1 MEITHLLIYAS
12 THLRI
17 HEIAPLHLSRTLYKS
32 PLFMQNK
39 PNFRESK
46 MNVSAV
52 KTNGYENNQLSGRRE
67 NKPNQT
73 QTNPISN
80 VTLLKWVITRR

>member
-32 PLFMQNK
+32 AHFMQNK
-39 PNFRESK
+39 PNFPK
-46 MNVSAV
+46 AQMNLTSLITVE
-52 KTNGYENNQLSGRRE
+52 YENKYNWTLSE
-67 NKPNQT
+67 NKPN
-73 QTNPISN
+73 
-80 VTLLKWVITRR
+80 